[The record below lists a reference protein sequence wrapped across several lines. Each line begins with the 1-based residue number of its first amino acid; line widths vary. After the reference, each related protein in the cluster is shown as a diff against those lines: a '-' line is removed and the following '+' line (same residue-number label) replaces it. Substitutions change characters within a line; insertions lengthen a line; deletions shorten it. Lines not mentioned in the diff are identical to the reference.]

1 MDYLELIKRQPPE
14 KEALVEDGTSFSYG
28 DLVSLVHIQAEK
40 YAHTP
45 TQRAVHVIKEKKISH
60 QLVAFLACFLT
71 QQIPLVVPWES
82 EYFRRDASIMAG
94 EVPEQACVAVAT
106 SGTSG
111 TPKIYFRTYESWA
124 DYFPIQNKIFHIRKD
139 SRLFAQG
146 SLSFTGNMNLYLALF
161 YAGGTVIAENEFRP
175 GDWAGRIREQRAD
188 GIYLIPSKLLLL
200 PRLIKHPNDQIKA
213 IISGSQSLGRPEAES
228 LKTIFPKAEI
238 ILYYGATELNYITYI
253 TDDMMT
259 EQRNLI
265 GKPFPKVDVSIR
277 GEEIFVSTAYSVEGI
292 CCPYT
297 LSDKGAMDASGN
309 LYFLGRSDDILLHRG
324 HKVSSMKV
332 EHFLEGIAGVE
343 EAAVC
348 MAKSRRWREA
358 QIVAYLV
365 ASSPHSITE
374 QEVLS
379 NLRHGLH
386 RYELPRRIFF
396 VDALPKNAS
405 GKVDKKQLRMLE

>member
-14 KEALVEDGTSFSYG
+14 KEALVEDGISFSYG
-28 DLVSLVHIQAEK
+28 DLVCLAHSQSQN
-40 YAHTP
+40 HTP
-45 TQRAVHVIKEKKISH
+45 SPSQRAVHVIKEKRILH
-60 QLVAFLACFLT
+60 QLVSFLACFLT
-71 QQIPLVVPWES
+71 GDVPLVVPWES
-82 EYFRRDASIMAG
+82 EDFQRNARIMAG

-111 TPKIYFRTYESWA
+111 APKIYFRTYESWA
-124 DYFPIQNKIFHIRKD
+124 DYFPIQNEIFHIRRD

-146 SLSFTGNMNLYLALF
+146 SLSFTGNMNLYLAQF
-161 YAGGTVIAENEFRP
+161 YAGATVIAENEFRP
-175 GDWAGRIREQRAD
+175 SDWAQRIREQRAN

-200 PRLIKHPNDQIKA
+200 PRLMKHPNDQIGT
-213 IISGSQSLGRPEAES
+213 IISGSQSLGKSDAEV
-228 LKTIFPKAEI
+228 LKAIFPKAEI

-277 GEEIFVSTAYSVEGI
+277 GEEIFVSTAYCVEGI
-292 CCPYT
+292 SCPYT

-324 HKVSSMKV
+324 HKVSAMKV
-332 EHFLEGIAGVE
+332 ENLLEGIAGVE

-348 MAKSRRWREA
+348 MAESSHWKEA
-358 QIVAYLV
+358 QIVAYLI
-365 ASSPHSITE
+365 ANSLTE
-374 QEVLS
+374 QEVLAI
-379 NLRHGLH
+379 LRDRLQ
-386 RYELPRRIFF
+386 RYELPKRIFF

-405 GKVDKKQLRMLE
+405 GKVDKMQLRMLE

>member
-14 KEALVEDGTSFSYG
+14 KEALVEDGISFSYG
-28 DLVSLVHIQAEK
+28 DLVCLAHSQSQN
-40 YAHTP
+40 HTP
-45 TQRAVHVIKEKKISH
+45 SPSRRAVHVIKEKRILH
-60 QLVAFLACFLT
+60 QLVSFLACFLT
-71 QQIPLVVPWES
+71 GDVPLVVPWES
-82 EYFRRDASIMAG
+82 EDFQRNARIMAG

-111 TPKIYFRTYESWA
+111 APKIYFRTYESWA
-124 DYFPIQNKIFHIRKD
+124 DYFPIQNEIFHIRRD

-146 SLSFTGNMNLYLALF
+146 SLSFTGNMNLYLAQF
-161 YAGGTVIAENEFRP
+161 YAGATVIAENEFRP
-175 GDWAGRIREQRAD
+175 SDWAQRIREQRAN

-200 PRLIKHPNDQIKA
+200 PRLMKHPNDQIGT
-213 IISGSQSLGRPEAES
+213 IISGSQSFGKSDAEV
-228 LKTIFPKAEI
+228 LKAIFPKAEI

-277 GEEIFVSTAYSVEGI
+277 GEEIFVSTAYCVEGI
-292 CCPYT
+292 SCPYT
-297 LSDKGAMDASGN
+297 LSDRGAMDASGN

-324 HKVSSMKV
+324 HKVSAMKV
-332 EHFLEGIAGVE
+332 ENLLEGIAGVE

-348 MAKSRRWREA
+348 MAESSHWKEA
-358 QIVAYLV
+358 QIVAYLI
-365 ASSPHSITE
+365 ANSLTE
-374 QEVLS
+374 QEVLAI
-379 NLRHGLH
+379 LRDRLQ
-386 RYELPRRIFF
+386 RYELPKRIFF

-405 GKVDKKQLRMLE
+405 GKVDKMQLRMLE